1 MATRIH
7 KNWLKA
13 FVDYAQYGE
22 APDSVYF
29 WIAVSCVAACLRRR
43 VWLPMGYFEW
53 IPNFYVVIVAPPGII
68 GKSTSM
74 GIGTKLLHQVPGIQ
88 FGPQV
93 VTWQALV
100 TSLAGSQEMI
110 DIPGEG
116 MVSQSCLFIE
126 SSEFGNLLN
135 PNDREMVDMLVH
147 LWDGRKEQFLKKTKT
162 SGDDTIINPCV
173 NILAATTPDWIGGNF
188 PEYLI
193 GGGFTSRCIFVYA
206 EEKARLVA
214 YPGLMMPEGYAAK
227 EAGLIHDLEIISQ
240 LGGQYKLAD
249 KDAIAWGGEWY
260 DKHNKEKHPHLDPGK
275 FGGYLARKQTH
286 IHKLAM
292 VLAAAQRDDLLITVD
307 DLTFADKAVTQLESD
322 MAGIYAKI
330 GTSADAKGQAEL
342 VRIVRAFGVI
352 DDKNLYSRLFKIM
365 SHNEYV
371 QAKDSAI
378 AAGMISTKVINDQY
392 LISAIP

>member
-1 MATRIH
+1 MSTRIH
-7 KNWLKA
+7 KNWLTA

-29 WIAVSCVAACLRRR
+29 WVGVSCIAAVLRRR

-53 IPNFYVVIVAPPGII
+53 IPNFYVIIVAPPGVI
-68 GKSTSM
+68 GKTTSI
-74 GIGTKLLHQVPGIQ
+74 GIGSKLLHQVPGIN

-100 TSLAGSQEMI
+100 TSLAGCQEMV
-110 DIPGEG
+110 DLTGDG
-116 MVSQSCLFIE
+116 MTTQSCIFIE
-126 SSEFGNLLN
+126 AGEFGTLLN

-147 LWDGRKEQFLKKTKT
+147 LWDGRKEQFVKKTKT
-162 SGDDTIINPCV
+162 AGDDTIINPCV
-173 NILAATTPDWIGGNF
+173 NILTATTPDWIGGSF

-214 YPGLMMPEGYAAK
+214 YPGLIMPKGHLEK
-227 EAGLIHDLEIISQ
+227 EVGLVHDLEHISQ
-240 LGGQYKLAD
+240 LSGQYKL
-249 KDAIAWGGEWY
+249 DANTVEWGKEWY
-260 DKHNKEKHPHLDPGK
+260 ERHNKGKHAHLDPGK

-292 VLAAAQRDDLLITVD
+292 VIAAAQRDELIVTSD
-307 DLTFADKAVTQLESD
+307 DLTFADKEVTRLEND

-352 DDKNLYSRLFKIM
+352 DDKSLYNRLFKIM

-378 AAGMISTKVINDQY
+378 AAGMISTKVINGEY